1 MGNLTDWIAI
11 AGIEILTSVKF
22 KNNKIIINRM
32 IAALLKIVLFLNKKS
47 PRIS

>member
-11 AGIEILTSVKF
+11 AGKEILKSVKL

-32 IAALLKIVLFLNKKS
+32 IADLPKIVLFLNKKS
-47 PRIS
+47 PHIS